1 MKVAIRLLGGTFV
14 PASKEDAE
22 KINNLTKNCI
32 YEVDIK
38 EKKRSSQQNRALHK
52 YCELIADELNKE
64 KLVIQDVIKINTQWD
79 MIRVK
84 ELIFKPVV
92 KSLYNKDSTT
102 KLNQNELDKV
112 IDTITY
118 YLGEKGIVC
127 PDFPTNED

>member
-1 MKVAIRLLGGTFV
+1 MKIALRLLNNTFI

-22 KINNLTKNCI
+22 KVQDFNKNCI

-38 EKKRSSQQNRALHK
+38 VKKRSSQQNRALHK
-52 YCELIADELNKE
+52 YCELIAYELNKE
-64 KLVIQDVIKINTQWD
+64 KMVIQDVIKINTEWN
-79 MIRVK
+79 MERVK

-92 KSLYNKDSTT
+92 KHLYNKDSTT

-118 YLGEKGIVC
+118 YLAEKGIIC
-127 PDFPTNED
+127 PEFPTSEE

>member
-14 PASKEDAE
+14 PASKEDSE

-102 KLNQNELDKV
+102 KLNQNELDMV

-127 PDFPTNED
+127 PGFPTNED